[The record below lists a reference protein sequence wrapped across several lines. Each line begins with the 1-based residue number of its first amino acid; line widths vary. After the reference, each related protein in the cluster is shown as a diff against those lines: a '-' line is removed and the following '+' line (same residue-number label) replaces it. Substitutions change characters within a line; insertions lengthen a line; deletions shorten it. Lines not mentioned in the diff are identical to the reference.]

1 MSTKIFL
8 SVGRTFT
15 SAQEEFVSELES
27 FLQAHDLIAQTVGRT
42 YFSSEQPLRAIMN
55 VLRECSGAV
64 ILAFERVFIKQ
75 GCEKRGSPKESP
87 LEETNLPTVW
97 NQIEAAIAY
106 ILGHP
111 LMVVI
116 EKGLRSEG
124 LLETGYDWYVQWVD
138 MDASELRTRE
148 FAGVFSDWKKR
159 VEEYQK
165 VGVQRKPKDVDPEKL
180 TLGQILG
187 ALKPAQ
193 LWALIVT
200 LVGALSAVAATAYNL
215 GAMLANKP

>member
-1 MSTKIFL
+1 MAIDVFM
-8 SVGRTFT
+8 SVGRTST
-15 SAQEEFVSELES
+15 PQQEAFVAAIEQHLRDNGLNPRS
-27 FLQAHDLIAQTVGRT
+27 VGRT
-42 YFSSEQPLRAIMN
+42 DFSSLQPLKFIEQLMGQ
-55 VLRECSGAV
+55 CSGTV
-64 ILAFERVFIKQ
+64 IIAFERVHITD
-75 GCEKRGSPKESP
+75 GVDKRGSSSQKQI
-87 LEETNLPTVW
+87 TNQNVATVW